1 MPNRIMEIRLQF
13 SRVARVTESF
23 SAADLIDE
31 HGALRP
37 EKVEQAR
44 LALKTFKDLSFEL
57 SSESSDK
64 WQQSNLL
71 IRELAKDLMKEVK
84 HPYSNI
90 FVFKNVEFQNASSPH
105 IPAVK
110 GN

>member
-1 MPNRIMEIRLQF
+1 MEIRLQF
-13 SRVARVTESF
+13 SRVARATESF

-31 HGALRP
+31 HGTLRR

-44 LALKTFKDLSFEL
+44 MALKTFKDISFEL
-57 SSESSDK
+57 SSESSEK

-71 IRELAKDLMKEVK
+71 IRELAKDLLKEAK

-90 FVFKNVEFQNASSPH
+90 FVFKNIEFQNASLPR